1 MSQTF
6 ITSDLKASSK
16 KANSLYTDFDSLQLE
31 KSTIH
36 IKPNCKERTEK
47 YVKKIKLVISN
58 QVPLYF
64 QHKHYYVNNVC

>member
-1 MSQTF
+1 MSQTY

-47 YVKKIKLVISN
+47 I
-58 QVPLYF
+58 
-64 QHKHYYVNNVC
+64 C